1 MKKVKLQIA
10 INKSKQINIKNHANY
25 FWKDLININDPDFK
39 IILVISK

>member
-10 INKSKQINIKNHANY
+10 INKSKQNTIKNHANY
-25 FWKDLININDPDFK
+25 FWKDLINIHDPDFK